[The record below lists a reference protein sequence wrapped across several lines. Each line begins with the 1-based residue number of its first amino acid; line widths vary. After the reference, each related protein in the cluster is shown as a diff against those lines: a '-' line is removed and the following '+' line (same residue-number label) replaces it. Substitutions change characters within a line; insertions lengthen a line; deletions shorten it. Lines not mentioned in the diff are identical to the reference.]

1 MPTIFQVGIDFGTSQ
16 TKICSR
22 NFSSNN
28 QLVLHQF
35 FSNESI
41 FLPTTITIR
50 PDNTLL
56 YGEKENYTFSRF
68 KMASLFNESL
78 ESKNNDKST
87 LSPHLCCVLY
97 ITYCILEVVCR
108 FGRIPKNNQDV
119 KSFKQNDVDFLFVLG
134 IPTQY
139 ERNRNEHLRRSLHYQ
154 NLYFAFKL
162 AKEFYTLEEF
172 SKCTLPL
179 LVEKIQI
186 INTSFLSQSI
196 ANIEH
201 EYKKHGLFLLAET
214 TAGVFLLRNQF
225 QKSFSLINHN
235 EINRFIANN
244 MGNYMTLDIGA
255 GTTDISFFIFD
266 LIDDQY
272 IRMKYVATK
281 TVDSISTNA
290 VLSHFLQHTS
300 FDLNQNYETNQF
312 NNDPQWILSQQEMKK
327 RLNSILRDPEIGL
340 LEKLLNYYQIS
351 FTEHWDFYQGDRG
364 KGCLCY
370 GGGSRLEHITTGF
383 IRLNNSSVEI
393 KKYINFREFSTQ
405 FNLISSS
412 GYPLKYNDIILK
424 NISKGFDL
432 FPIAI
437 GLSLVDPI
445 NKPDNTGNSET
456 TRVNWL
462 DVSHLIRNHNENS
475 ALDTF
480 DYFNY
485 LN

>member
-1 MPTIFQVGIDFGTSQ
+1 MSTIFQVGIDFGTSQ

-22 NFSSNN
+22 NFSSDNK
-28 QLVLHQF
+28 LVLHQYI
-35 FSNESI
+35 SNDSI
-41 FLPTTITIR
+41 FLPTTITVK
-50 PDNTLL
+50 PDNTLA
-56 YGEKENYTFSRF
+56 YGENENYTFSRF
-68 KMASLFNESL
+68 KMASLFNEKLQSN
-78 ESKNNDKST
+78 NNDTTT

-97 ITYCILEVVCR
+97 ITNCILEVVCR
-108 FGRIPKNNQDV
+108 FGRIPKNIKDV

-154 NLYFAFKL
+154 NLYFAYKL

-179 LVEKIQI
+179 LVRKIQN
-186 INTSFLSQSI
+186 INTSFLSLPIS
-196 ANIEH
+196 NIED

-225 QKSFSLINHN
+225 QKTFSSITRN

-266 LIDDQY
+266 LIDNQY
-272 IRMKYVATK
+272 IRMKYVATR
-281 TVDSISTNA
+281 TVDTISTNA
-290 VLSHFLQHTS
+290 VLSYFLQNS
-300 FDLNQNYETNQF
+300 SINANQDFEYNQLS
-312 NNDPQWILSQQEMKK
+312 NDPQWIHSQKEMKI
-327 RLNSILRDPEIGL
+327 RLNNILKDHEIGL
-340 LEKLLNYYQIS
+340 IDKLLNYYQIN
-351 FTEHWDFYQGDRG
+351 FTDHWDFYQGNRG

-370 GGGSRLEHITTGF
+370 GGGSRLEHITSGF
-383 IRLNNSSVEI
+383 IILNNSSIEI
-393 KKYINFREFSTQ
+393 KKYITFGEFSTQ
-405 FNLISSS
+405 FDLRSSS
-412 GYPLKYNDIILK
+412 GDPLKYNDTIFK
-424 NISKGFDL
+424 HISKGFDL

-445 NKPDNTGNSET
+445 NKPDNTGNSKT

-462 DVSHLIRNHNENS
+462 DVSHLIRNNNDCS
-475 ALDTF
+475 SLDKLDLF
-480 DYFNY
+480 SS
-485 LN
+485 